1 MARSAD
7 TLNLHVTLSGASSPA
22 MLAAAEE
29 LDELVQDTV
38 VLLDEPGD
46 MAELFRAMRRGMKT
60 LMRNDESDESVF
72 SFLDS
77 VISDSDRDVQAD
89 VEAAAIAIGRD
100 FARRDAV
107 IDDALSTPDAMKLV
121 KLTRQALNGRWKS
134 GKLIGFMVNGNVRY
148 PSWQFDA
155 KSPTSVVDGLDE
167 VLAVLSGQE
176 LSTLDQIFWLT
187 SPRPEFDDA
196 APVDAL
202 RQGMK
207 EAVVAQARSAS
218 VS

>member
-1 MARSAD
+1 MARGMD

-29 LDELVQDTV
+29 LDELVQDSV
-38 VLLDEPGD
+38 VLLAEPEE
-46 MAELFRAMRRGMKT
+46 MADLFRAMRRGMKT
-60 LMRNDESDESVF
+60 AYRRAASDESAR
-72 SFLDS
+72 SF
-77 VISDSDRDVQAD
+77 VVGVVSDDRDVRE
-89 VEAAAIAIGRD
+89 EAESAGYAIALD

-107 IDDALSTPDAMKLV
+107 IEDALSTPEAVKLV
-121 KLTRQALNGRWKS
+121 KLSRQALNGRWKS
-134 GKLIGFMVNGNVRY
+134 GKLIGFMLNGNVHY

-167 VLAVLSGQE
+167 VLAALSERE

-187 SPRPEFDDA
+187 SPHPEFA
-196 APVDAL
+196 GGTPVDAL

-207 EAVVAQARSAS
+207 DAVVAQARGAGIS
-218 VS
+218 